1 MIGHPPE
8 GVLDD
13 DRRVAAHA
21 QLQKEDVLPLVAA
34 EERLV
39 AAGGGVPAVVL
50 HKGAVRPQVHGHGRA
65 ADRAV
70 RDQPGR
76 DRHPESGALRQLQ
89 RAVRADHKALGFDH
103 PANDF
108 FIVVGLLMAGP

>member
-21 QLQKEDVLPLVAA
+21 QLQKKDVLPLVAA

-39 AAGGGVPAVVL
+39 TAGGGMPAAIL
-50 HKGAVRPQVHGHGRA
+50 HKGVVRPQVHGHGRA

-76 DRHPESGALRQLQ
+76 DRHPESGALRQFQ
-89 RAVRADHKALGFDH
+89 RAVRANHKALGFDH